1 MQPTRIPKAVTE
13 LRRRH
18 QSVDPEAGQAVSEVV
33 MYGAVIVGVI
43 QVIGAA
49 LQAPGP
55 VESKRQSSSS
65 PAWRPG

>member
-33 MYGAVIVGVI
+33 MYGAVIVGVVA
-43 QVIGAA
+43 VIAA
-49 LQAPGP
+49 DQQALGLDI
-55 VESKRQSSSS
+55 VGKIGE
-65 PAWRPG
+65 ALGI

>member
-18 QSVDPEAGQAVSEVV
+18 QSIDSEAGQAVSEVV

-43 QVIGAA
+43 VVIGAA
-49 LQAPGP
+49 LQALGLDI
-55 VESKRQSSSS
+55 VGKIGE
-65 PAWRPG
+65 ALGI